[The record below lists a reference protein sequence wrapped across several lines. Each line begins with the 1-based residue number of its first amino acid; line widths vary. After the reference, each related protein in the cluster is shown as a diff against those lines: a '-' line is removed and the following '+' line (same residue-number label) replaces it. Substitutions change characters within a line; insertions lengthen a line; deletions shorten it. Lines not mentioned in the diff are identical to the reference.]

1 MRLNVQFV
9 LREVDGSVVGKLV
22 KNIINIYILRGT
34 IILYF
39 SPFLKDTAD
48 KKEQHSRCADLFF
61 GWRCCR
67 VRCRPL
73 LTAPA
78 TCTCF
83 LCWFE
88 EVHDGGHGVV
98 TSLCRPWRHS
108 FHSNFQFKRQLQLKS
123 SSSTKFAMKATSEQ
137 NPGSIKRYISLN
149 HNFNML
155 AGESI
160 HREHRCPRKQPNEKA
175 AMVHIRTKPLRR
187 WVGAAHQCPLESLAS
202 YLCNCMLAC
211 GGTFR

>member
-22 KNIINIYILRGT
+22 KNIIYIYTPAL
-34 IILYF
+34 LYY
-39 SPFLKDTAD
+39 SLLAIPEGYCRI
-48 KKEQHSRCADLFF
+48 KKNSTRCADLFF

-137 NPGSIKRYISLN
+137 NPCSIKRIISLN
-149 HNFNML
+149 H
-155 AGESI
+155 
-160 HREHRCPRKQPNEKA
+160 
-175 AMVHIRTKPLRR
+175 
-187 WVGAAHQCPLESLAS
+187 
-202 YLCNCMLAC
+202 
-211 GGTFR
+211 

>member
-155 AGESI
+155 AGESSLSI
-160 HREHRCPRKQPNEKA
+160 ASIVVHGNNQTKKPRWFTSAPN
-175 AMVHIRTKPLRR
+175 
-187 WVGAAHQCPLESLAS
+187 PLE
-202 YLCNCMLAC
+202 
-211 GGTFR
+211 GGSAQPISVLLSR